1 MGDILALVE
10 HRRGE
15 IRDATYEVMTCGRK
29 LAEERGS
36 KLTAVLLGSGTA
48 EMVANLKPHA
58 HRILVIDDP
67 AYKDFNNEFYQA
79 ALADIIN
86 REQPFITLIGHTAYG
101 IELTP
106 ALGAHLDIPFTTDCI
121 GLEVSDARPVAVR
134 QVYDGKLNERVSFRE
149 GPSYLVSMRAGA
161 TSAEE
166 GNMEAEVVTVEAA
179 APPDPAHLRFIDY
192 IEAVT
197 GDIDI
202 TKAEIVVGV
211 GRGIKEEKN
220 IPLVEEFAEAVG
232 GVVACSRPVADAEWL
247 PKDRLVGSSGKT
259 IKPKL
264 YVAIGISGSFQHL
277 TGMKNAD
284 TIIAINK
291 DPEAPIFNEAD
302 YGIVDDLF
310 KVLPV
315 LNNTIAETRQ

>member
-15 IRDATYEVMTCGRK
+15 IRDATFEVLTCGRK
-29 LAEERGS
+29 LAEQAGC
-36 KLTAVLLGSGTA
+36 KLTAVLLGSGT
-48 EMVANLKPHA
+48 EGMVASLKPHA
-58 HRILVIDDP
+58 HRILVVDDP
-67 AYKDFNNEFYQA
+67 AFKDFNNESYQA
-79 ALADIIN
+79 ALTHIIGG
-86 REQPFITLIGHTAYG
+86 EQPFITLIGNTAYG
-101 IELTP
+101 IDLAP
-106 ALGAHLDIPFTTDCI
+106 SLGVSLKVPFTTDCI
-121 GLEVSDARPVAVR
+121 GLDVTGGRPVATR
-134 QVYDGKLNERVSFRE
+134 SVYDGKLNERVSFVE
-149 GPSYLVSMRAGA
+149 APSYLVSLRAGA
-161 TSAEE
+161 TAAEG
-166 GNMEAEVVTVEAA
+166 GNMEAEVVALD
-179 APPDPAHLRFIDY
+179 APPLPDPAHIRFIEY

-197 GDIDI
+197 GDVDI

-211 GRGIKEEKN
+211 GRGIKEAKN
-220 IPLVEEFAEAVG
+220 IPIIEEFAAALG

-264 YVAIGISGSFQHL
+264 YVAVGISGSFQHL
-277 TGMKNAD
+277 TGMKNSD

-315 LNNTIAETRQ
+315 LKNNIAEMKH

>member
-29 LAEERGS
+29 LADQTGS
-36 KLTAVLLGSGTA
+36 KLTAVLLGSETDS
-48 EMVANLKPHA
+48 MVTSLKPHA
-58 HRILVIDDP
+58 HRILVVDDP
-67 AYKDFNNEFYQA
+67 AFKDFNNEFYQA
-79 ALADIIN
+79 ALADIIGK
-86 REQPFITLIGHTAYG
+86 EQPFITLIGHTAYG
-101 IELTP
+101 IELTS
-106 ALGAHLDIPFTTDCI
+106 ALGTHLDVPFTTDCI
-121 GLEVSDARPVAVR
+121 GVEMSGDRPVAVR

-149 GPSYLVSMRAGA
+149 GPSYLLSLRAGA
-161 TSAEE
+161 TAAEQ
-166 GNMEAEVVTVEAA
+166 GGADAEVVKLD
-179 APPDPAHLRFIDY
+179 APALPDPAHLKFLDY

-197 GDIDI
+197 GDVDI
-202 TKAEIVVGV
+202 TKADIIVSV
-211 GRGIKEEKN
+211 GRGIKEQKN
-220 IPLVEEFAEAVG
+220 IPLIEEFAEAIG

-277 TGMKNAD
+277 TGMKNSD
-284 TIIAINK
+284 TIVAINK

-315 LNNTIAETRQ
+315 LKNSIAEMKQ

>member
-15 IRDATYEVMTCGRK
+15 IRDATYEVMTLGRK
-29 LAEERGS
+29 LAGETGGR
-36 KLTAVLLGSGTA
+36 LTAVLLGSGT
-48 EMVANLKPHA
+48 ESLVASLKPHA
-58 HRILVIDDP
+58 HRILVVDNP
-67 AYKDFNNEFYQA
+67 AFKDFNNEFYQA
-79 ALADIIN
+79 ALADIIGT
-86 REQPFITLIGHTAYG
+86 EQPFLTLIGHTAYG
-101 IELTP
+101 IELTA
-106 ALGAHLDIPFTTDCI
+106 ALGTHLDIPFATDCVGI
-121 GLEVSDARPVAVR
+121 DVAGGKPVAVR
-134 QVYDGKLNERVSFRE
+134 QVYDGKLSQRVSFRE
-149 GPSYLVSMRAGA
+149 GPSYLVSLRGGA
-161 TSAEE
+161 TAAEE
-166 GNMEAEVVTVEAA
+166 GSADAEVVTLD
-179 APPDPAHLRFIDY
+179 APTLPDPAHLKFIDY
-192 IEAVT
+192 IEAVI
-197 GDIDI
+197 GDVDI
-202 TKAEIVVGV
+202 SKADIVVSV
-211 GRGIKEEKN
+211 GRGIKEQKN
-220 IPLVEEFAEAVG
+220 ISIVEEFAEAVG

-264 YVAIGISGSFQHL
+264 YIAIGISGSFQHL

-315 LNNTIAETRQ
+315 LKKTIAETRQ

>member
-29 LAEERGS
+29 LAEDTGS
-36 KLTAVLLGSGTA
+36 RLTAVLLGSGITG
-48 EMVANLKPHA
+48 MVESIKPHA
-58 HRILVIDDP
+58 DRILVVDDP
-67 AYKDFNNEFYQA
+67 AFKDFNNEFYQA
-79 ALADIIN
+79 ALVDIVV
-86 REQPFITLIGHTAYG
+86 REKPFMTLIGHTAYG
-101 IELTP
+101 IELAP
-106 ALGAHLDIPFTTDCI
+106 SLAAELDVPFTTDCI
-121 GLEVSDARPVAVR
+121 GIEMSDGRPVAIR

-149 GPSYLVSMRAGA
+149 ASSYLISLRAGA
-161 TSAEE
+161 MAAEQ
-166 GNMEAEVVTVEAA
+166 GGANAEVETLDS
-179 APPDPAHLRFIDY
+179 PGLPDPAHIKFIDY

-197 GDIDI
+197 GDVDI
-202 TKAEIVVGV
+202 SKADIVVSV
-211 GRGIKEEKN
+211 GRGIKEQKN
-220 IPLVEEFAEAVG
+220 LPLIEEFAEAVG

-264 YVAIGISGSFQHL
+264 YLAIGISGSFQHL
-277 TGMKNAD
+277 TGMKNSD

-315 LNNTIAETRQ
+315 LKTTIQETRQ

>member
-15 IRDATYEVMTCGRK
+15 VRDATYEVMTLGRK
-29 LAEERGS
+29 LAGETGS
-36 KLTAVLLGSGTA
+36 RLTAVLLGSGT
-48 EMVANLKPHA
+48 EGLVINLKPHA
-58 HRILVIDDP
+58 DRILVVDDP
-67 AYKDFNNEFYQA
+67 AYKDFNNELYRT
-79 ALADIIN
+79 ALADIIG
-86 REQPFITLIGHTAYG
+86 REQPSLTLIGHTAYG
-101 IELTP
+101 IELAA
-106 ALGAHLDIPFTTDCI
+106 ALGADLDVPFTTDCVGVEI
-121 GLEVSDARPVAVR
+121 TGGKPVAVR
-134 QVYDGKLNERVSFRE
+134 QVYDGKLNERVSFRD
-149 GPSYLVSMRAGA
+149 GASYLVSLRAGA
-161 TSAEE
+161 TAAEP
-166 GNMEAEVVTVEAA
+166 GGADAEVVTLDAPA
-179 APPDPAHLRFIDY
+179 APEPAHLKFIDY

-197 GDIDI
+197 GDVDI
-202 TKAEIVVGV
+202 TKADVVVSV

-220 IPLVEEFAEAVG
+220 IPLVEEFAEAIG

-310 KVLPV
+310 KVLPA
-315 LNNTIAETRQ
+315 LKNNITEMKQ

>member
-29 LAEERGS
+29 LADQTGS
-36 KLTAVLLGSGTA
+36 KLTAVLLGSDTGS
-48 EMVANLKPHA
+48 MVTSLKPHA
-58 HRILVIDDP
+58 HRILVVDDP
-67 AYKDFNNEFYQA
+67 AFKDFNNEFYQA
-79 ALADIIN
+79 ALADIIG
-86 REQPFITLIGHTAYG
+86 REQPFMTLIGHTAYG
-101 IELTP
+101 IELAA
-106 ALGAHLDIPFTTDCI
+106 ALGTQLDVPFTTDCI
-121 GLEVSDARPVAVR
+121 GVEVADRRPVATR

-149 GPSYLVSMRAGA
+149 GASYLLSLRAGA
-161 TSAEE
+161 TAAEE
-166 GNMEAEVVTVEAA
+166 GSADAEVVTMD
-179 APPDPAHLRFIDY
+179 APALPDPAHLKFIDY

-197 GDIDI
+197 GDVDI
-202 TKAEIVVGV
+202 TKADIVVSV

-220 IPLVEEFAEAVG
+220 IPLVEEFAEALG

-291 DPEAPIFNEAD
+291 DPEAPIFSEAD

-315 LNNTIAETRQ
+315 LKNNITEMKQ